1 MKHEIRIASPCSA
14 DWDRMVGDDRVRH
27 CAECNLDVYN
37 FSAMASSEVERIV
50 AERQGRLCA
59 RFYQRSDG
67 MMLTQNCPV
76 GFRAVVRRVSRIA
89 GAALTAAMSAT
100 PAMSGS
106 ILPKHK
112 PSLLQIQAAQ
122 TGLTLEVTDTKGAII
137 GEASVTILNEQDGTK
152 REMVSDANGRLR
164 VVDLPSGKYEIAVSF
179 PGFVTHGESHVVV
192 PGSVAFELESNTL
205 NTVFV
210 GEVSVRHPSPFRRMV
225 TQIRRII

>member
-1 MKHEIRIASPCSA
+1 MKHELRIASPCSA

-37 FSAMASSEVERIV
+37 FSAMASAEVERIV

-59 RFYQRSDG
+59 RFYQRHDG
-67 MMLTQNCPV
+67 TMLTQNCPV

-89 GAALTAAMSAT
+89 GAALTAAMSAV

-106 ILPKHK
+106 ILPKQN
-112 PSLLQIQAAQ
+112 PFLLQIQAAQ
-122 TGLTLEVTDTKGAII
+122 TGLTLEVTNAIGAII
-137 GEASVTILNEQDGTK
+137 GKTSVTVLNEQTGAK

-164 VVDLPSGKYEIAVSF
+164 VVDLPAGKYEIAVSF
-179 PGFVTHGESHVVV
+179 PGFVTHRESHVAV
-192 PGSVAFELESNTL
+192 PGSVAFKLGSDTL

-210 GEVSVRHPSPFRRMV
+210 GEVMVRQPNPFRRMLSQV
-225 TQIRRII
+225 RRIF